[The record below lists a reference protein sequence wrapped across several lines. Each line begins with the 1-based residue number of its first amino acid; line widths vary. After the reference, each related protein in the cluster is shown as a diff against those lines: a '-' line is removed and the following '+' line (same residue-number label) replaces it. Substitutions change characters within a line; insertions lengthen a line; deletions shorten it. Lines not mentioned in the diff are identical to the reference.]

1 MKDSQIRQHVTNL
14 VDAVKDLF
22 LDIFYPGNQEEKEE
36 NDDDNDANNSKDSR
50 DS

>member
-22 LDIFYPGNQEEKEE
+22 LPWKPRGKRR
-36 NDDDNDANNSKDSR
+36 K
-50 DS
+50 